1 MALGEGG
8 PETQATEIAGYVCT
22 SQEDTC
28 ALQFTPLSELGDKF
42 VTCK

>member
-1 MALGEGG
+1 MALGEGDS
-8 PETQATEIAGYVCT
+8 ETQATEIARCVCT
-22 SQEDTC
+22 LQEETC